1 MKLVHFKCG
10 VGDAY
15 INPDNVAY
23 VLAVKND
30 KGQYGPGEYSE
41 IGFAGTSDN
50 SIIVNGPV
58 KKTVEALKLGF

>member
-1 MKLVHFKCG
+1 MTLVHFKCG

-30 KGQYGPGEYSE
+30 NGKYGPGEYSE
-41 IGFAGTSDN
+41 IGFPGASDN
-50 SIIVNGPV
+50 SIIVNGSV
-58 KKTVEALKLGF
+58 KQTVEALKMGF